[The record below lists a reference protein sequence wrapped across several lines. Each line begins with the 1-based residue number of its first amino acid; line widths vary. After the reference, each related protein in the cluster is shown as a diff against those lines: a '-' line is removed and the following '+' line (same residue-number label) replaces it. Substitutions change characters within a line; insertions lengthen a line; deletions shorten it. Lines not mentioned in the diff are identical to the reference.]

1 VIGTGRGV
9 LKLFGFKNPVK
20 LQNFLQ
26 GWVLDRDWPYYPCAR
41 SQNNHRRNEND
52 LDLLFQDLR
61 RDDRDVECGAGQGLA
76 GGLSGGV
83 PLSSLRMRCI
93 ASDDSSR
100 IDGIA

>member
-52 LDLLFQDLR
+52 LDLLFQGFETR
-61 RDDRDVECGAGQGLA
+61 RSRCGMRRGAGACGRIEWGRSAEQ
-76 GGLSGGV
+76 
-83 PLSSLRMRCI
+83 SSHALYRL
-93 ASDDSSR
+93 
-100 IDGIA
+100 